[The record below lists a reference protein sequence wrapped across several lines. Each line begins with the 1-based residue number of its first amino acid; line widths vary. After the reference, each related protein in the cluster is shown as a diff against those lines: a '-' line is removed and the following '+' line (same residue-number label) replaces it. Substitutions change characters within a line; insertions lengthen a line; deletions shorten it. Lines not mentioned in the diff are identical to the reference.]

1 MFFPNALFLWLTI
14 MFMISIYKKW
24 ACRHQ
29 RYKQSFQSR
38 LSDSLQFY
46 QGSRYIELE
55 TVNRSKEVWSSS
67 IDRDLGIAQFPMT
80 SQNLWSFFLTSIL
93 RLRCG
98 AQVHSGY
105 MWSDMWSIRHRKMKF
120 VWGDN
125 KFSKIKSTSPSE
137 IQHVLHIKNLCIVVC
152 LYKIQH
158 ISHITDLNFVWASE
172 ISHISHI
179 TNPNFD
185 CPLKYHISP
194 ISSIL
199 TLTVPLKSHISLISL
214 TQILI

>member
-1 MFFPNALFLWLTI
+1 MQPSLLRQISTYFLCQTYKLEFMVGCFFPNALFLWLTI
-14 MFMISIYKKW
+14 MISIYKKW

-93 RLRCG
+93 HTQWIGLT
-98 AQVHSGY
+98 ALFHALVFIAAY
-105 MWSDMWSIRHRKMKF
+105 LDTWIINTSIYF
-120 VWGDN
+120 
-125 KFSKIKSTSPSE
+125 
-137 IQHVLHIKNLCIVVC
+137 
-152 LYKIQH
+152 
-158 ISHITDLNFVWASE
+158 
-172 ISHISHI
+172 
-179 TNPNFD
+179 
-185 CPLKYHISP
+185 
-194 ISSIL
+194 
-199 TLTVPLKSHISLISL
+199 
-214 TQILI
+214 